1 MEDFTRKD
9 ICDER
14 MRNLSNRADDHK
26 ERMDRLEET
35 QRQLSAVSVQLNE
48 ILKALT
54 TQMQKH
60 EDSIEHLKTKPA
72 NTMDK
77 IIGALISA
85 VISTAVSIVVL
96 KLSTG
101 V

>member
-35 QRQLSAVSVQLNE
+35 QRQLSAVSVQLSE
-48 ILKALT
+48 ILKTQTA
-54 TQMQKH
+54 QMQRH
-60 EDSIEHLKTKPA
+60 EDSIEHLKNKPA

-85 VISTAVSIVVL
+85 IISTAVSILIL
-96 KLSTG
+96 KLNTG